1 MTLSGLYTPAV
12 YVYEKAV
19 QEMGVS
25 KAKASIILSILGI
38 FDTCG
43 RAASGLLADRWWADS
58 LLISSVATIMAG
70 ILTSRTRHLLLRLNL
85 RLRRFLQHLHRL
97 LLVLFSKF
105 LHIIVFNIL

>member
-19 QEMGVS
+19 QEMGIS

-70 ILTSRTRHLLLRLNL
+70 ILTC
-85 RLRRFLQHLHRL
+85 
-97 LLVLFSKF
+97 LVPVIFSF
-105 LHIIVFNIL
+105 DLICVYAAFYSIFIGYY